1 MASWNQ
7 DHIMLT
13 KAGAKALAKVQ
24 TGQGQLTITR
34 AVAGDQV
41 VDTANLD
48 QVENVPSKLD
58 LSIIGR
64 SESGDGGSI
73 IQVQLS
79 NINLTSAFQLNEI
92 GIYATHSDNPDKEF
106 LYIIAQVDTGTGDRV
121 PAYNVTPVT
130 ATYDFYLYNL
140 KSSDIEVTIS
150 ASGLATVEQIQN
162 LQKNMDANDTALSK
176 RIGVVETKVSA
187 IDSTAINNAIALSKT
202 NQTELTKWKTT
213 RIQQGKVTLY
223 NKYVIDGC
231 IVKPIDG
238 TRNIQVVSDLTK
250 STVSVEEGGTTQT
263 GGQSQT
269 VTTTTTYYGTSHVYV
284 DGMNISIK
292 DNADSVAAIPKNSGN
307 SAVTLYAYVGYD
319 SSSKTYKVMVTDNP
333 VGKLKLYR
341 LVIPAG
347 DVSENLNNVKFY
359 DERRME
365 RNNASLYSSS
375 PMVSV
380 ALSKSMGDAPEYD
393 VQLTVESASN
403 RAAVGELYP
412 FDKATNGFKIGM
424 TGSADNVVIRW
435 TAINPDLA

>member
-92 GIYATHSDNPDKEF
+92 GIYATHSDNPDDEF
-106 LYIIAQVDTGTGDRV
+106 LYIIAQVETGTGDRV

-162 LQKNMDANDTALSK
+162 LQKNMEANDTNLSD
-176 RIGVVETKVSA
+176 RIGTVENKLSSINGDEISELIELAKGNKV
-187 IDSTAINNAIALSKT
+187 
-202 NQTELTKWKTT
+202 ELDKWKTK
-213 RIQQGKVTLY
+213 RIQQGKITLY

-231 IVKPIDG
+231 IVKPIEG
-238 TRNIQVVSDLTK
+238 TRNVQVISD
-250 STVSVEEGGTTQT
+250 TT
-263 GGQSQT
+263 ST
-269 VTTTTTYYGTSHVYV
+269 VTTVTKDGTSTSNHTVSRTSTTLGVSHVYI
-284 DGMNISIK
+284 DGITVSIP
-292 DNADSVAAIPKNSGN
+292 DDMDSVSAIQKNYGSTDI
-307 SAVTLYAYVGYD
+307 TLYAYIEKDAKGNYAVKVGED
-319 SSSKTYKVMVTDNP
+319 PT
-333 VGKLKLYR
+333 GKLKLYR

-347 DVSENLNNVKFY
+347 DTSENLNNVLFF
-359 DERRME
+359 DERRIE
-365 RNNASLYSSS
+365 RQDSFFSKADSF
-375 PMVSV
+375 VEV
-380 ALSKSMGDAPEYD
+380 ALDEPLSDSPEYD
-393 VQLTVESASN
+393 VQFTVESASN
-403 RAAVGELYP
+403 LSAIGILYP

-424 TGSADNVVIRW
+424 TGSADNVVVRW
-435 TAINPDLA
+435 TAIDPDVE